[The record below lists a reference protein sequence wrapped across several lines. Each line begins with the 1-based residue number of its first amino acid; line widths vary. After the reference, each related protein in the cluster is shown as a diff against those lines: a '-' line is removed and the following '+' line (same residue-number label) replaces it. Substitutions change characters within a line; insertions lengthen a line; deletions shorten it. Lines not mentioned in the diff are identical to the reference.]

1 MRNSKTIMKKSNISV
16 TLEKAREW
24 YNSGNTALQEV
35 ALQAFNKNELEHDFR
50 NIKTLEDACNVLG
63 LDYFNI
69 SCKATN
75 IANISK
81 ASAAMFKV
89 NIIRK
94 ALHIG
99 QSLSL
104 INNPRNSNIYYPYN
118 PFITKNAT
126 LYDEEMKINGMG
138 VIGAIKSEGALYY
151 VLGGDANAGGS
162 AGLGYFYS
170 SSGVGAAEASTGF
183 LGCANEEIA
192 RHFGKYF
199 GMLIT
204 EAKFGDIEDF
214 EIIDVR
220 Y

>member
-35 ALQAFNKNELEHDFR
+35 ALQAFNKDELEHDFR
-50 NIKTLEDACNVLG
+50 NIKTFEDACNALG

-104 INNPRNSNIYYPYN
+104 INNPRNSNIYCPYN
-118 PFITKNAT
+118 PFITKVAT
-126 LYDEEMKINGMG
+126 LYDEEMRTNGMG

-151 VLGGDANAGGS
+151 VLGGYADTGGAS
-162 AGLGYFYS
+162 LGYFYS
-170 SSGVGAAEASTGF
+170 HTGVGTAEASTGF

-192 RHFGKYF
+192 EHFGKYF